1 MGMNEERKSEAL
13 ASLSTDPGIHSL
25 LPRFSAFIAH
35 GVRLNVLHRS
45 LAILIYL
52 MRMLS
57 ALINN
62 PNISLEKYLHE
73 LVPSV
78 FTCIVNRQ
86 LVDQHW
92 ALRGFA
98 AKCLASLCDTYSNN
112 VNNLLPRSVNV
123 LNQAL
128 NEIQTIG
135 MPTLFG
141 VTCALGELGNDSVQS
156 TLLPHVKTLGI
167 LIQDAQQQV

>member
-1 MGMNEERKSEAL
+1 MNTNEERKSEAL

-25 LPRFSAFIAH
+25 LPRFSAFISH
-35 GVRLNVLHRS
+35 GVRLNVMHRS

-92 ALRGFA
+92 TLRGFA

-123 LNQAL
+123 LKQAL
-128 NEIQTIG
+128 GEMHTIG
-135 MPTLFG
+135 FPTLFG
-141 VTCALGELGNDSVQS
+141 VTCALGELGNDTVKS
-156 TLLPHVKTLGI
+156 TLLPQVKAMGALVQDTL
-167 LIQDAQQQV
+167 QQV